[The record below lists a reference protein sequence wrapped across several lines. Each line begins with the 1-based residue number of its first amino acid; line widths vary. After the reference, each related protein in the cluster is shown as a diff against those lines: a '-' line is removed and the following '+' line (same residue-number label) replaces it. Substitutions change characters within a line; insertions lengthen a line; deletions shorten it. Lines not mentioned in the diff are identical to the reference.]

1 MRGWMNPWR
10 LARFIG
16 FYAVQIVIANVYVAW
31 EILTPTHHMSPGII
45 AVPMRSRTAVEITF
59 LANLVS
65 LTPGTIAMDADEDTS
80 VLYVHGLHVGD
91 PERFRESIRRLEDR
105 LLEVLR

>member
-10 LARFIG
+10 LARFVV
-16 FYAVQIVIANVYVAW
+16 FYAAQIVVANAYVAW
-31 EILTPTHHMSPGII
+31 EILTPTHRMSPGII
-45 AVPMRSRTAVEITF
+45 AVPIRARTAVEITF

-65 LTPGTIAMDADEDTS
+65 LTPGTVSVDADQDADL
-80 VLYVHGLHVGD
+80 LYVHGLHVGD
-91 PERFRESIRRLEDR
+91 PESFCRSIARLEDR